1 MLTFQLYI
9 VPVKS
14 ERSILMLAS
23 AWVGAA
29 AGQMAAVLAVVAW
42 AWVTDAGSEEA

>member
-14 ERSILMLAS
+14 ERSIPMLAS

-29 AGQMAAVLAVVAW
+29 AGQRVAVLAAVAW
-42 AWVTDAGSEEA
+42 AWGVEVGWVEA